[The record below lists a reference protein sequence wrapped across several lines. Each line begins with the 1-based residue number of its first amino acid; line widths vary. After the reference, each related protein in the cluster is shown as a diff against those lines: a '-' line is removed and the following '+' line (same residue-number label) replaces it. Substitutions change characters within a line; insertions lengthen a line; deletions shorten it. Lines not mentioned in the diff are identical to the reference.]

1 MAEQD
6 NRPRH
11 ADVSRWTGIAAYLRP
26 LRSRSAARRRLSAR
40 LDEREPQHALLST
53 LPYAALIIGL
63 GLITV
68 AIVTLA
74 VPGQYREATRP
85 AVTAE
90 PARPGTA
97 PPGWIDG

>member
-1 MAEQD
+1 M
-6 NRPRH
+6 PRL
-11 ADVSRWTGIAAYLRP
+11 AAASRWTGIRAYLRP

-40 LDEREPQHALLST
+40 LADPEPPRVLLST
-53 LPYAALIIGL
+53 LPYVAVIIGL
-63 GLITV
+63 ALITI
-68 AIVTLA
+68 AIVSLA
-74 VPGQYREATRP
+74 VPGQYRETTRP

>member
-1 MAEQD
+1 MASKED
-6 NRPRH
+6 LTDLAPP
-11 ADVSRWTGIAAYLRP
+11 SRWTGIAAYLRP

-40 LDEREPQHALLST
+40 LAEREPQHALLST
-53 LPYAALIIGL
+53 LPYVALTIGL
-63 GLITV
+63 GLITI

-85 AVTAE
+85 EVTAE
-90 PARPGTA
+90 PAKLGTA